1 MMNRTTTNIGLE
13 KNVKKYFDRNT
24 SIFIKVRDALQLT
37 PLNKLINYRFLV
49 FTKQPKKND

>member
-1 MMNRTTTNIGLE
+1 MNRTTTNIGLE